1 MKHGKCGWYWV
12 LSIIKTQRETNPDLK
27 HCKDCSAF
35 KKKKI
40 IACLTSAVS
49 YSTLKKEERNKRG
62 GGQQQKPHTYRLY
75 KITFHV
81 QFRVNRRSWMWQT
94 QLLNK
99 WWRKVCMCMS
109 VWFFFCILFLGG
121 GGENFFKFL
130 FTRCIRA
137 RSGRRHFCRRC
148 RPVGSEQ
155 SGRPESRCR
164 WSCRSSSRRPSLSWL
179 DGTDPAERQTVFEFT
194 LYANTMIQT
203 FKVGPILTPRWPEL
217 SQNCFRLFVSVSVS
231 LSKERIKYSLVKSS
245 TESKAGFPL
254 EQL

>member
-1 MKHGKCGWYWV
+1 
-12 LSIIKTQRETNPDLK
+12 
-27 HCKDCSAF
+27 
-35 KKKKI
+35 
-40 IACLTSAVS
+40 
-49 YSTLKKEERNKRG
+49 
-62 GGQQQKPHTYRLY
+62 
-75 KITFHV
+75 
-81 QFRVNRRSWMWQT
+81 MWQT

-109 VWFFFCILFLGG
+109 VWFFFVFFFWG

-194 LYANTMIQT
+194 LYTNTMIQT
-203 FKVGPILTPRWPEL
+203 FKVRPILTPRWPEL
-217 SQNCFRLFVSVSVS
+217 SQNCFWLFVSVYLS
-231 LSKERIKYSLVKSS
+231 LKKELNIHSWKAAQRAKLDFHWNSCKSQHCWGLKEALIFCHAYKMQLSLLYTSHTLYCRWWV
-245 TESKAGFPL
+245 EYN
-254 EQL
+254 Q